1 MTERFLRDYELT
13 IGIGTQAVIIRPPF
27 RIAFSADKS
36 DDATLNKLTL
46 KIYNLSE
53 AKRLRLVR
61 DEDGSGYFPLEI
73 KVGYQGKLETI
84 FRGSISTAGSTREGA
99 EFITAIEC
107 LDGGNDFLRGFVST
121 TVTTKAVAFDA
132 ILGSMPNTARGKIG
146 TATEIIRP
154 KVLVGNS
161 IAVTQEMLDPGQKWF
176 IDDERLNILR
186 PGEIVSSFAPVIS
199 AETGLLN
206 TPQADK
212 TVLTLNTMMNPA
224 VKVGGLFRLI
234 SVTAPHLNGIYK
246 ASTITYSGDTDG
258 NDWTQQVTGTIA
270 QNYKVP
276 Q

>member
-1 MTERFLRDYELT
+1 MTDRFLREYELT
-13 IGIGTQAVIIRPPF
+13 IGIGAQAVIIRPPF

-53 AKRLRLVR
+53 AKRVRLVR
-61 DEDGSGYFPLEI
+61 DEDGGDYFPLEL
-73 KVGYQGKLETI
+73 KVGYQDNLETI
-84 FRGSISTAGSTREGA
+84 FRGSINTAGSTREGA

-107 LDGGNDFLRGFVST
+107 LDGGNDFLRAFVSAA
-121 TVTTKAVAFDA
+121 VTTKAAVFDS
-132 ILGSMPNTARGKIG
+132 ILASMPNTARGKIG

-161 IAVTQEMLDPGQKWF
+161 IAVTQEMLDPDQKWF

-186 PGEIVSSFAPVIS
+186 PDEIVSSFASVIS

-246 ASTITYSGDTDG
+246 VSAITYSGDTDG
-258 NDWTQQVTGTIA
+258 NDWAQQVTGTIA